1 MLHKD
6 FSPKWKGS
14 KEIMAVFE
22 FNAFIDVE
30 ADTYD
35 EAIENFDFML
45 KHGSIN
51 RSNVYVAEI
60 EEK

>member
-1 MLHKD
+1 M
-6 FSPKWKGS
+6 P
-14 KEIMAVFE
+14 VFE

-30 ADTYD
+30 ANDYD
-35 EAIENFDFML
+35 EAIYLFDFML
-45 KHGSIN
+45 KHGTIE

>member
-1 MLHKD
+1 
-6 FSPKWKGS
+6 
-14 KEIMAVFE
+14 MAVFE

-30 ADTYD
+30 ADNYD
-35 EAIENFDFML
+35 EAIDNFDFML